1 MRNPLDNLLIK
12 DRELYSLFENF
23 ESVSTDIYNRYADQE
38 LSVSRQDFS
47 PFRVSK
53 SSDKD
58 VFSEISDDQ
67 YNRSPQP
74 ISVSYRELAVGG
86 LGNSSKDTESIGT
99 SPNKKTSSRW
109 NIFGR
114 KNLQEEHVEV

>member
-38 LSVSRQDFS
+38 LSISNQDFS
-47 PFRVSK
+47 PFRISK
-53 SSDKD
+53 SSNKD
-58 VFSEISDDQ
+58 IFSEISNDQ
-67 YNRSPQP
+67 YNQLSQS
-74 ISVSYRELAVGG
+74 ISVSHRELAVGG
-86 LGNSSKDTESIGT
+86 LSSSGKDTESIGT